1 MIGSDHSIVVLVGL
15 LSTATLIAGV
25 AWTQRLRARSRL
37 YDDGGAGSALPTRPG
52 AIRRWLIRAGI
63 RGRTAT
69 AVYLIALLAAFTL
82 AAVAIT
88 LWFGLGLGAYFAEG
102 LVIIPGPAGALLA
115 AIVQGGP
122 MLLVVGLAA
131 LPWLY
136 VRNLRRTR
144 VAAIEQDLPISLEL
158 LATLSEAGF
167 GFDAAIDKLL
177 EMQDRDRAL
186 VDELRQFQREVL
198 AGTSRVEALR
208 RMDQRVGVPAMT
220 VLTAALVQAE
230 QVGASTAGVLRTQAE
245 DLRSLR
251 RERALAQAEALEVK
265 LVFPLVICFLPG
277 LFVAAVG
284 PPFYEFVKL
293 IDGLIRS
300 GG

>member
-1 MIGSDHSIVVLVGL
+1 MIDTELALVLLLGLVSSAVLVAGL
-15 LSTATLIAGV
+15 
-25 AWTQRLRARSRL
+25 AWTRRLRARTRL
-37 YDDGGAGSALPTRPG
+37 YDDVDIERIAPRPG
-52 AIRRWLIRAGI
+52 AMRRWLQRAGI

-69 AVYLIALLAAFTL
+69 TAYLAALIGATTL
-82 AAVAIT
+82 AVVAIV
-88 LWFGLGLGAYFAEG
+88 LWFGLRLGPFLAEG
-102 LVIIPGPAGALLA
+102 LVIIPGPAGALLSA
-115 AIVQGGP
+115 VVQGGP
-122 MLLVVGLAA
+122 VILVVGLAA
-131 LPWLY
+131 TPWLY
-136 VRNLRRTR
+136 VRNARRAR
-144 VAAIEQDLPISLEL
+144 VESIEQDLPISLEL

-167 GFDAAIDKLL
+167 GFDAAIEKLL

-186 VDELRQFQREVL
+186 ADELRQFQREVL
-198 AGTSRVEALR
+198 AGMGRVEALR
-208 RMDQRVGVPAMT
+208 RLDQRASVPALT